1 MVLNRKTKR
10 DRIFNAQ
17 PITEYDVARGILK
30 FQCKTWEGR
39 ATSYSVNSKAIK
51 IDRSI
56 NEQNIF
62 SSHALRFLTKN
73 TRKTYDQE

>member
-1 MVLNRKTKR
+1 MVYSKTKR
-10 DRIFNAQ
+10 DRIFSAQ

-30 FQCKTWEGR
+30 FQCKTWEVR
-39 ATSYSVNSKAIK
+39 ATSYSVNSKAI

-62 SSHALRFLTKN
+62 LLMHQEFLTKN
-73 TRKTYDQE
+73 TRKIYDQE